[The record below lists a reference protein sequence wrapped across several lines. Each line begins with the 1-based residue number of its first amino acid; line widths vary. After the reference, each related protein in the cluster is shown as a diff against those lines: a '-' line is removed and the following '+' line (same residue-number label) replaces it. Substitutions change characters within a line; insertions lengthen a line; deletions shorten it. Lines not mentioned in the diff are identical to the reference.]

1 MMRPMREKPR
11 WEDIGVRLEEVR
23 RRLKITQKQVND
35 ALGKKSLGYASRLLR
50 SEREPLVGVVMH
62 ACAALNIDPRWLLL
76 GEGPMFL
83 GSSSAE
89 DVYPERAAA
98 IACARLDGIRPDAI
112 AIIATLKRSTAPGV
126 PPLTWRQWLS
136 RIEAVAENLDAGLDA
151 FGDVLPEPP
160 KAQLNKQIDAVQR
173 RKRL

>member
-1 MMRPMREKPR
+1 MRQKPR
-11 WEDIGVRLEEVR
+11 WDDVGARLEEVR
-23 RRLKITQKQVND
+23 RRLKITQKDVND

-76 GEGPMFL
+76 GQGPMFL

-98 IACARLDGIRPDAI
+98 VACARLDGIRPDAI
-112 AIIATLKRSTAPGV
+112 EIIATLKRSTAAGV

-136 RIEAVAENLDAGLDA
+136 RIEAVEENLDAGLDA
-151 FGDVLPEPP
+151 FGDALPEPP
-160 KAQLNKQIDAVQR
+160 RAQLHDKIHAVKGRQR
-173 RKRL
+173 L

>member
-1 MMRPMREKPR
+1 MATNQLDR
-11 WEDIGVRLEEVR
+11 
-23 RRLKITQKQVND
+23 
-35 ALGKKSLGYASRLLR
+35 ALGTSGGYCSRLLR
-50 SEREPLVGVVMH
+50 GDRNPGADILEGLVRILGVE
-62 ACAALNIDPRWLLL
+62 PRWLLL

-83 GSSSAE
+83 GSSSAD

-98 IACARLDGIRPDAI
+98 VACARLDGIRPAAI
-112 AIIATLKRSTAPGV
+112 EIIASLKRSTAPGV

-151 FGDVLPEPP
+151 FGDALPEPP